1 MNNVS
6 LDFLMDA
13 ICAYAEQNGVSFE
26 TALLMIKKFEES
38 HND

>member
-6 LDFLMDA
+6 LDFMMDA

-26 TALLMIKKFEES
+26 TALVMIKKFSES
-38 HND
+38 HDA

>member
-26 TALLMIKKFEES
+26 TALVMIKKFAES
-38 HND
+38 HDA